1 MDLINATNM
10 LAGYTMGMEPSGRE
24 LLVVV
29 VKGTFHFPN
38 AGEIP
43 QLHEQQVPLI
53 MADTFTGEP
62 GFSAPYYEVDFA
74 PHKLKCDILLQGSAY
89 APDGRAVRRVPVG
102 LRIGQ
107 WQKTFAVCGKR
118 FWEYGLA
125 GARATA
131 PEPFIVQPFS
141 YDVAFGG
148 VDNFPE
154 DPAMH
159 AAFMRNPI
167 GKGFHKNISRECIN
181 GTPMSHT
188 EALDQP
194 VEKPDG
200 DYAPMALG
208 PVGRGWASRLPY
220 AGTYDQNWIDNT
232 FPFLPP
238 DFNDLYYQAAPQ
250 DQQIAYPQGGEEI
263 VLGNLTPEG
272 RTAFYLPTID
282 MPVVFFRKKGDRHE
296 TKAMLDTIVI
306 EPDKRLFSITWRAHL
321 PLKKN
326 IFEIPQI
333 LVGKK
338 SRAWWRAREL
348 GKTYYPSLT
357 HLAAEKKTEAEEE
370 SE

>member
-1 MDLINATNM
+1 MELINATNM

-29 VKGTFHFPN
+29 VKGTFHLPKS
-38 AGEIP
+38 GEEP
-43 QLHEQQVPLI
+43 RLLEQQVALI

-74 PHKLKCDILLQGSAY
+74 PRKLKCDILLQGSAY
-89 APDGRAVRRVPVG
+89 APEGRPISRVPVG

-107 WQKTFAVCGKR
+107 WQKSFAVCGKR
-118 FWEYGLA
+118 HWEYGLA
-125 GARATA
+125 GVNATE
-131 PEPFIVQPFS
+131 PEPFSIQPFS

-154 DPAMH
+154 DQAKH

-167 GKGFHKNISRECIN
+167 GKGFHKNIKKEWID
-181 GTPMSHT
+181 GAPMPHT
-188 EALDQP
+188 EALDQQ
-194 VEKPDG
+194 VENPDG
-200 DYAPMALG
+200 DYAPMAFG
-208 PVGRGWASRLPY
+208 PIGRGWSSRLPH

-232 FPFLPP
+232 FPFLPS
-238 DFNDLYYQAAPQ
+238 DFKDEYYQAAPL
-250 DQQIAYPQGGEEI
+250 DQQVPYLRGGEEV
-263 VLGNLTPEG
+263 VLVNLTPEG
-272 RTAFYLPTID
+272 RTSFRLPIID

-296 TKAMLDTIVI
+296 TEALLDTIVI
-306 EPDKRLFSITWRAHL
+306 EPDKRLFSITWRVCL

-326 IFEIPQI
+326 IFEIPQV

-348 GKTYYPSLT
+348 GKTYYPSLE
-357 HLAAEKKTEAEEE
+357 HLALSKRVETEDE
-370 SE
+370 